1 MFLHIETV
9 HYLDDYKLELVFNDG
24 KQKIVDLRDELY
36 GAAFE
41 PLKDKSFF
49 QKVSINPET
58 QTIEWPNG
66 ADFAPE
72 FLYEIGEEPPKST
85 RLQPLQT
92 A

>member
-1 MFLHIETV
+1 MFIHIETV

-24 KQKIVDLRDELY
+24 KQKVVDLSDELY

-41 PLKDKSFF
+41 SLKDKIYF
-49 QKVSINPET
+49 QQVAVNPET

-66 ADFAPE
+66 VDFAPE
-72 FLYEIGEEPPKST
+72 FLYGIGEEPPQTARS
-85 RLQPLQT
+85 RPLQT